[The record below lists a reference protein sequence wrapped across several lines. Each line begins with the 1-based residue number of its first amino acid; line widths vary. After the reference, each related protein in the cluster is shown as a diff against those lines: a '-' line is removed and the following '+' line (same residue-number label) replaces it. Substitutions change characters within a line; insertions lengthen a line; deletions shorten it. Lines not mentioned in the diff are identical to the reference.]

1 MTVTTPRQEFPMRI
15 NRYLA
20 LCGLG
25 SRRATEDLIRA
36 GRVTVNGEPAALGT
50 PVQEGDAV
58 TVDGKAV
65 SPAKAHAYIMLNKPP
80 GYVCSRGD
88 THGRPTVYD
97 LLPAEHQNLHYVG
110 RLDLD
115 SRGLLFF
122 TSDGDFTLQLTLP
135 SRAVRRV
142 YAVRTRHAL
151 TDDDMQ
157 ALLGGIEVEP
167 GIVLA
172 CAAAETTKTGYRLTL
187 TEGKKR
193 EIRRLLRALGHQVI
207 DLKRIAFGPVRLGEL
222 PEGRWRELDGEEV
235 EALRAVAEDGE
246 RKSRKT

>member
-1 MTVTTPRQEFPMRI
+1 MTITTPRQEFPMRI

-25 SRRATEDLIRA
+25 SRRAAEDLIRA
-36 GRVTVNGEPAALGT
+36 GRVAVGGEPAALGMR
-50 PVQEGDAV
+50 VEEGDRV
-58 TVDGKAV
+58 TVDGKSV
-65 SPAKAHAYIMLNKPP
+65 VPAETHAYIMLNKPP

-122 TSDGDFTLQLTLP
+122 TSDGDFTLRLTLP
-135 SRAVRRV
+135 SSGVRRV
-142 YAVRTRHAL
+142 YAVRTRHVL
-151 TDDDMQ
+151 SDEDIQ
-157 ALLGGIEVEP
+157 SLLGGIEVEP
-167 GIVLA
+167 GVVFA
-172 CAAAETTKTGYRLTL
+172 CAAVETTKTGYRLTL

-193 EIRRLLRALGHQVI
+193 EIRRLLRALGHHVI
-207 DLKRIAFGPVRLGEL
+207 DLKRVAFGPVRLGEL
-222 PEGRWRELDGEEV
+222 PEGRWRPLEDDEV
-235 EALRAVAEDGE
+235 GALRAAAEDGE
-246 RKSRKT
+246 KRARKV